1 MNMLSGTLAPTYGD
15 ALINGYSISRDKT
28 MACRNLG
35 ICMQQDVIWED
46 MSVRDH
52 LLLFGR
58 LRGLHGQ
65 KLRSNVDKMLQSLG
79 FPEKANSMAGT
90 LSGGQKRRLCVGI
103 SMVGDNPVVFLD
115 EPTAGQP
122 H

>member
-1 MNMLSGTLAPTYGD
+1 MNMLSGTLIPTFGD
-15 ALINGYSISRDKT
+15 AYIGGHSITRDKT

-46 MSVRDH
+46 LSVRDH

-58 LRGLHGQ
+58 MRGLHGK
-65 KLRSNVDKMLQSLG
+65 KLRDNVEKMLKSLG
-79 FPEKANSMAGT
+79 FPEKADSLAGT

-115 EPTAGQP
+115 EPTAGQ
-122 H
+122 